1 MIFNI
6 YKKKYCVMFIT
17 HIITAYDKNWKIMQS
32 VVISLQLLMDKMC
45 GLNEWR
51 ECEVTILFM

>member
-1 MIFNI
+1 
-6 YKKKYCVMFIT
+6 MFIT

-45 GLNEWR
+45 GLNE
-51 ECEVTILFM
+51 